1 MGGTKLRIVSAR
13 MPALAMVALKHSQRL
28 AKRFNFLFGSGFFTL
43 DLFQGFKS
51 FLDFVEGLLQFG
63 ANVFYLLD
71 GVGNCSGT
79 FGMFVAVRRAVLVTM
94 FFRSRFGRAFTAV
107 RTTISAAST
116 SASAAAKSGTPA
128 STARTP
134 LFTRPWRRTAWLFCR
149 CILLIFAFS
158 FRIH

>member
-1 MGGTKLRIVSAR
+1 MGRAKLRIVSAR
-13 MPALAMVALKHSQRL
+13 VPALAMVALKHSQRL
-28 AKRFNFLFGSGFFTL
+28 AKHFNFLFGSGFFPL

-94 FFRSRFGRAFTAV
+94 FFRSRFRWAFTAV
-107 RTTISAAST
+107 RPTISAASSSTSTAAKSRT
-116 SASAAAKSGTPA
+116 SAST
-128 STARTP
+128 TRTP
-134 LFTRPWRRTAWLFCR
+134 LFTLPWRRTAWLFCH
-149 CILLIFAFS
+149 CILLMFAFS